1 MIDLPERFTGAT
13 AAESN
18 NQIYSYLWR
27 MVEQL
32 NVALTQV
39 DKVTEFN
46 KEATQTLGAEKTK
59 EIADSAEVLKSIII
73 KNVKAVEAEMDSMF
87 LQLEGKYL
95 ATSDFGTYVEQTAN
109 QITATADSVTQQYSF
124 ISELDATVNSLAND
138 VTDSVNS
145 MQVTIDD
152 VVRQFTTFKN
162 ETSAYIKSGIV
173 DYDGANPVY
182 GIAVGQELVTS
193 IQGGETVV
201 EKQKFRSIF
210 TAKKLGFWQDDTE
223 VAYLENNKLY
233 IPQVQILGTLIHG
246 AYRITADE
254 VLGYTIKWI
263 GV

>member
-39 DKVTEFN
+39 DQVAQFN
-46 KEATQTLGAEKTK
+46 KEATSVLSAEKTK
-59 EIADSAEVLKSIII
+59 EISDSAQTLKSLII
-73 KNVKAVEAEMDSMF
+73 KNAKYIKAEMDSMF

-95 ATSDFGTYVEQTAN
+95 ATSDFGTYVEQTSN
-109 QITATADSVTQQYSF
+109 QITATAESVTQQYNF
-124 ISELDATVNSLAND
+124 ISEIDANVNTLAND
-138 VTDSVNS
+138 VADSVNS

-152 VVRQFTTFKN
+152 VVHQFTTFKN

-173 DYDGANPVY
+173 DYEGANPVY

-246 AYRITADE
+246 AFRITADE